1 MFRRSDVR
9 LCAYKLKGGNNAPED
24 KKWLV
29 PEIEKIMLE
38 EDTWESFAESWDVV
52 VSRDK
57 ITRVA
62 TERDEIFINN
72 TCVEIKTKISVG
84 IPEEEVVASLSPRQ
98 LNIYSIVTANY
109 LGDTVDWEAY
119 NETWG
124 VKLDLGSGRT
134 EVYSKKTKKNTVD
147 IAKVSTPTPLS
158 QEVKQEAGSL
168 DDLDEDLLAKI
179 KNLLKNKE

>member
-9 LCAYKLKGGNNAPED
+9 LCAYKLKSGNKPSED
-24 KKWLV
+24 KEWIV

-38 EDTWESFAESWDVV
+38 EDTWASFAESWDMVV
-52 VSRDK
+52 TQNK

-84 IPEEEVVASLSPRQ
+84 IPEEEVVASLNPRQ
-98 LNIYSIVTANY
+98 LNIYSIVKTNY
-109 LGDTVDWEAY
+109 LGDTIDWEAY

-134 EVYSKKTKKNTVD
+134 EVYSKKTKKNRVD
-147 IAKVSTPTPLS
+147 IAKVTAPTPLS
-158 QEVKQEAGSL
+158 EEVKQEKGSL